1 MNLGNLNSNFTGSQ
15 RNIATEMEEQLTHD
29 VSSNNLNE
37 AEINFVLMQCF
48 TVGAILIRIT
58 VLALYSVSV
67 CAASWSEHEELLA
80 FSWVLHVCNV
90 VQFIFVINA
99 YQNYCIKNAKLS
111 WNKAYVCTLKNVK
124 KKKYYYNN
132 I

>member
-48 TVGAILIRIT
+48 AVGAILIRIT

-80 FSWVLHVCNV
+80 FSWVLHACDV

-99 YQNYCIKNAKLS
+99 YQNYCILIE
-111 WNKAYVCTLKNVK
+111 V
-124 KKKYYYNN
+124 
-132 I
+132 